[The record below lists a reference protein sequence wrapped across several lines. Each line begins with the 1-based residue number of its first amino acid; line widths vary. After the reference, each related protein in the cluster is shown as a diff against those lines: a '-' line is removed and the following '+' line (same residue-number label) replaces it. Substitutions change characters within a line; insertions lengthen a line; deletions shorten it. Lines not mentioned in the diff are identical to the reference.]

1 MRDVIENALSHLTRD
16 DLGLEAAIHRK
27 QKEEMDVMVEKE
39 RKLIRCWR
47 TYKEI
52 WE

>member
-16 DLGLEAAIHRK
+16 DPYLEAAIKRK
-27 QKEEMDVMVEKE
+27 QEEEYFLMVEKE

-47 TYKEI
+47 TYKER